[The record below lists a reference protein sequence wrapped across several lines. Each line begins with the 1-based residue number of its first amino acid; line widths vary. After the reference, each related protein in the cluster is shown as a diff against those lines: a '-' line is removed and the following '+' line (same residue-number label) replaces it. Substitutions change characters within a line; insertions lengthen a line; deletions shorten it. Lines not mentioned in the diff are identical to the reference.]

1 MKTFAQTID
10 LVNDPQI
17 IEKYEEYH
25 RNVWPE
31 VIESLKSIGINRM
44 EIFRSANHLFMY
56 CQAKDEFNP
65 ETDFQKYTETNPKA
79 DEWNTLMSSFQQKV
93 PEAKPEMWW
102 TPIRLVFD
110 SQWF

>member
-65 ETDFQKYTETNPKA
+65 ETDFQKYTINRPGTVFLSKQDCLYPLDPKRCIVFHF
-79 DEWNTLMSSFQQKV
+79 DEVDYF
-93 PEAKPEMWW
+93 
-102 TPIRLVFD
+102 
-110 SQWF
+110 

>member
-17 IEKYEEYH
+17 IKKYEEYH

-44 EIFRSANHLFMY
+44 
-56 CQAKDEFNP
+56 
-65 ETDFQKYTETNPKA
+65 
-79 DEWNTLMSSFQQKV
+79 
-93 PEAKPEMWW
+93 
-102 TPIRLVFD
+102 
-110 SQWF
+110 

>member
-1 MKTFAQTID
+1 
-10 LVNDPQI
+10 
-17 IEKYEEYH
+17 
-25 RNVWPE
+25 
-31 VIESLKSIGINRM
+31 M

-93 PEAKPEMWW
+93 PESKPEMWW
-102 TPIRLVFD
+102 SPIRLVFD